1 MSGLVSFDKEEPVSL
16 SSIGTLL
23 VELSISLVV
32 VDVFLNQV
40 DELCR
45 VTSMLVTDVGDK
57 MCW

>member
-1 MSGLVSFDKEEPVSL
+1 MSGLVSFNKEERVSL

-32 VDVFLNQV
+32 VDKFLNKV

-57 MCW
+57 M